1 MEKHNILGKKAEA
14 SAAFKEKLIAL
25 TAWIFIIFCS
35 CVVIY
40 FSKIGLK
47 TLFLSSN
54 KHFTLER
61 IDIKALGLPEN
72 ADGLVDLEYLEK
84 SLQLHPGTDNL
95 FDIKLKD
102 VQEKLLKHI
111 CVESADVTYSF
122 PDSIVIT
129 FTEKKPVARLSSSTL
144 IDQNGFVLPD
154 GRRDLILPQ
163 IFSRQAYKP
172 GYTLTTEINLEEIAE
187 AKREEEKM
195 RVLENEK
202 VLTALKFVQFNE
214 TFRMSNI
221 KAAEYLGHKEFAS
234 MEILKVKSI
243 SQHDEDALTVMLA
256 GVPEV
261 MLAEN
266 TRLKIPIDDIEL
278 GIRRACISVLHNR
291 DANKTTRKIDARYNS
306 TATE

>member
-14 SAAFKEKLIAL
+14 SAAFKEKIIAL

-54 KHFTLER
+54 KHFTLEKV
-61 IDIKALGLPEN
+61 DIQALGLPEH
-72 ADGLVDLEYLEK
+72 ADGLVDLEFLEK
-84 SLQLHPGTDNL
+84 SLQLNVGTDNL
-95 FDIKLKD
+95 FDLKLKD
-102 VQEKLLKHI
+102 IQKKVVDHI
-111 CVESADVTYSF
+111 CIEKADVSYNF
-122 PDSIVIT
+122 PNKIIIKLVERNPI
-129 FTEKKPVARLSSSTL
+129 ARLSSKTL
-144 IDQNGFVLPD
+144 IDKHGNVLPD

-163 IFSRQAYKP
+163 IFTRSSHKP
-172 GYTLTTEINLEEIAE
+172 GYKVTNESEDINERA
-187 AKREEEKM
+187 
-195 RVLENEK
+195 ENEK
-202 VLTALKFVQFNE
+202 LLTALNFIKFNE

-221 KAAEYLGHKEFAS
+221 KAAQYLGHKEFAS
-234 MEILKVKSI
+234 MEILKVKSV
-243 SQHDEDALTVMLA
+243 SQHDEGALTVMLS

-261 MLAEN
+261 MLADN

-278 GIRRACISVLHNR
+278 GIRRACISILHNR

>member
-54 KHFTLER
+54 KHFTLEKVH
-61 IDIKALGLPEN
+61 IQALGLPEH
-72 ADGLVDLEYLEK
+72 ADGLVDLEFLEK
-84 SLQLHPGTDNL
+84 SLQLNIGTDNL

-102 VQEKLLKHI
+102 IQKKALENI
-111 CVESADVTYSF
+111 CVKNADITYNF
-122 PDSIVIT
+122 PDSIIIKI
-129 FTEKKPVARLSSSTL
+129 TEKTPIARLSSTTL
-144 IDQNGFVLPD
+144 IDKNGFVLPD

-163 IFSRQAYKP
+163 IFSKSPYKP
-172 GYTLTTEINLEEIAE
+172 GQTVSIEVEDENQKA
-187 AKREEEKM
+187 
-195 RVLENEK
+195 ENEK
-202 VLTALKFVQFNE
+202 LLTALNFIKFNE

-221 KAAEYLGHKEFAS
+221 KAAEYLGHKDFAS

-243 SQHDEDALTVMLA
+243 SQHEEDSLTVMLS

-261 MLAEN
+261 MLADN

>member
-14 SAAFKEKLIAL
+14 SAAFKEKLLAL

-54 KHFTLER
+54 KHFTLEK
-61 IDIKALGLPEN
+61 IEISTLGLPEH
-72 ADGLVDLEYLEK
+72 AEGLVDIEFLEK

-95 FDIKLKD
+95 FELKLKD
-102 VQEKLLKHI
+102 IQTNILKNI
-111 CVESADVTYSF
+111 CIKSADVTYNF
-122 PDSIVIT
+122 PDSLIIK
-129 FTEKKPVARLSSSTL
+129 FTEKEPVARLSSTTL
-144 IDQNGFVLPD
+144 IDKNGFVLPD

-163 IFSRQAYKP
+163 IFTKQSYKP
-172 GYTLTTEINLEEIAE
+172 GYTLNTNVEDVN
-187 AKREEEKM
+187 EKD
-195 RVLENEK
+195 ENER
-202 VLTALKFVQFNE
+202 VLTALNFVKFNE

-243 SQHDEDALTVMLA
+243 SQHDEGALTIMLA

-261 MLAEN
+261 MLADN
-266 TRLKIPIDDIEL
+266 TRLKISIDDIEL